1 MNDKEHIEEMGVDIC
16 KGCNSRLDPTFECNR
31 NVCTMAEI
39 VSEYLIDI
47 GWTKQVWHKV
57 SENDLPTRQGQKV
70 WIYTKSGDYYEA
82 NYYDD
87 TVIGGKVFFERRVLG
102 RIGGKDVIAW
112 AYLPKYEEK

>member
-1 MNDKEHIEEMGVDIC
+1 MTDKEQIEEMGVDIC

-57 SENDLPTRQGQKV
+57 SENDLPKRQGQKV
-70 WIYTKSGDYYEA
+70 WLCTTSKDYFMA

-87 TVIGGKVFFERRVLG
+87 TLLGGKQFFEISNAG
-102 RIGGKDVIAW
+102 RITLSNVLAW
-112 AYLPKYEEK
+112 AELPKYEE